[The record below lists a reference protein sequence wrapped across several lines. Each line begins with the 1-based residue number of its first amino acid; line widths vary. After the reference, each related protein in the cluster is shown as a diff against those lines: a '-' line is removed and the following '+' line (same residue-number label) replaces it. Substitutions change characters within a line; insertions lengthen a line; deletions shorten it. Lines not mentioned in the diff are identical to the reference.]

1 MPKKLTSKNLE
12 VLSELMLLEELAY
25 KKTSQCESQLK
36 DQQLKDQCKTL
47 AENHKNRY
55 TALNDYLSS
64 HN

>member
-1 MPKKLTSKNLE
+1 
-12 VLSELMLLEELAY
+12 LSELMLLEELAY